1 MEKQYAIFRKGSL
14 RTFTPVFRGF
24 IKAKSGAGAIK
35 KMFEKD
41 KRMGG
46 TNRIRKNDIYYA
58 IPSIGK
64 FQFNPDKKGSWKKP
78 R

>member
-46 TNRIRKNDIYYA
+46 TNRIRKNEIYY
-58 IPSIGK
+58 
-64 FQFNPDKKGSWKKP
+64 D
-78 R
+78 